1 MGQTCEDG
9 MFQYHIH
16 ILLVV
21 DIYLK
26 FTELTHYQTT
36 VGFVNI
42 QCAMAMSFTKNNDT
56 QMDVKQVLKNTY
68 NNLQKS
74 IDSGYTM
81 VAG

>member
-1 MGQTCEDG
+1 MLIAIYNSEHNDAPCRT
-9 MFQYHIH
+9 FKR
-16 ILLVV
+16 ILHN
-21 DIYLK
+21 INHHSYK
-26 FTELTHYQTT
+26 TT